1 MVSRA
6 VMKSRVGRFLR
17 GRIKEYLGR
26 IGAERLRLWC
36 IILMA
41 AMLVGDIVLVL
52 RTGERQRA
60 EPHYSAIRLVATP
73 REQPRRASVKAFGP
87 VWDSLMADPVVKNSW
102 DSLLRLRPGLRD
114 TVRELQRMDSAAS
127 GR

>member
-1 MVSRA
+1 MV
-6 VMKSRVGRFLR
+6 MNSRVAKLLR
-17 GRIKEYLGR
+17 ARMKEYLGR

-36 IILMA
+36 IILIA

-52 RTGERQRA
+52 RAGERKRA
-60 EPHYSAIRLVATP
+60 EPHYSAIRLVAP
-73 REQPRRASVKAFGP
+73 LREQPRRASVKAFGT
-87 VWDSLMADPVVKNSW
+87 VWDSLMAEPPLKKSW

-114 TVRELQRMDSAAS
+114 TVREIQRMDSVAS